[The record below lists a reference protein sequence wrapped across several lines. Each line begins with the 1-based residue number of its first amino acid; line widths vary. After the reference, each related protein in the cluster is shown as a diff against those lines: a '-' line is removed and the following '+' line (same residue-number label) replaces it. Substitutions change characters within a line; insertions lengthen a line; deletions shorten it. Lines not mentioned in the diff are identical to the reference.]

1 MNSDTLLCQYEQLAN
16 GGFPDVTGAS
26 ISDENTI
33 VFDGTDFEFSD
44 DYSPL
49 AEFNGIF
56 ADTVV
61 VDDATQVTATFT
73 LGVPITSN
81 ETTPILS
88 FMKSDETT

>member
-1 MNSDTLLCQYEQLAN
+1 
-16 GGFPDVTGAS
+16 VTGAS

-61 VDDATQVTATFT
+61 VDDAT
-73 LGVPITSN
+73 
-81 ETTPILS
+81 
-88 FMKSDETT
+88 